1 MKAKQETKIA
11 TNILIGFFTVLI
23 VIVIIAFWHDDSK
36 DVSKTDVAVQLAID
50 SIKSDY
56 KNKLEQRED
65 SIQRAALHRDSLWK
79 IAYDDA
85 QRKAN
90 KYEKENQKSARTIQ
104 ELKAK
109 YAEPCKEIIAE
120 YDNRENNYIQTLQA
134 EKVALTVCE
143 KRVVEWK
150 GIAAS
155 KEAQLTA
162 ANTLIQE
169 KNKTISTQRD
179 RITTITNRMDRNFIY
194 RNWMWATGK
203 FRKKVL

>member
-1 MKAKQETKIA
+1 MKNIELKIVG
-11 TNILIGFFTVLI
+11 GFFAILVI
-23 VIVIIAFWHDDSK
+23 VVIIAFWRDNSK

-90 KYEKENQKSARTIQ
+90 KYEKENQKSERTIQ
-104 ELKAK
+104 QLKAK

-120 YDNRENNYIQTLQA
+120 YDNRENNYIQALQA

-203 FRKKVL
+203 FRRKVLE

>member
-1 MKAKQETKIA
+1 MKNIELKIVG
-11 TNILIGFFTVLI
+11 GFFAILVI
-23 VIVIIAFWHDDSK
+23 VVIIAFWRDDSK

-56 KNKLEQRED
+56 KNKLEQHED

-79 IAYDDA
+79 IAYEDA

-120 YDNRENNYIQTLQA
+120 YDKRENNYIQAIHA

-179 RITTITNRMDRNFIY
+179 RITTITNRMYRNFIY

-203 FRKKVL
+203 FRKKVLE

>member
-1 MKAKQETKIA
+1 MKNIEIKIVG
-11 TNILIGFFTVLI
+11 GFFLVLI
-23 VIVIIAFWHDDSK
+23 IIVAVAFWRDDSK

-120 YDNRENNYIQTLQA
+120 YDNRENNYIQAIQA

-143 KRVVEWK
+143 KRVVEWQ

-155 KEAQLTA
+155 KETQLTA
-162 ANTLIQE
+162 ANTMLKE
-169 KNKTISTQRD
+169 KDKTITTLKD
-179 RITTITNRMDRNFIY
+179 RNRTIENRMDRNFVY
-194 RNWMWATGK
+194 RNWMWLTGR
-203 FRKKVL
+203 FRKKVLE

>member
-1 MKAKQETKIA
+1 MKNIELKIVG
-11 TNILIGFFTVLI
+11 GFFAILVI
-23 VIVIIAFWHDDSK
+23 VVIIAFWRDDSK

-56 KNKLEQRED
+56 KNTLEQRED

-79 IAYDDA
+79 IAYEDA
-85 QRKAN
+85 RRKAN

-120 YDNRENNYIQTLQA
+120 YDNRENNYIQAIQA

-194 RNWMWATGK
+194 RNWKWITGQWRE
-203 FRKKVL
+203 FVLE

>member
-1 MKAKQETKIA
+1 MKNIELKIVG
-11 TNILIGFFTVLI
+11 GFFAILVI
-23 VIVIIAFWHDDSK
+23 VVIIAFWRDDSK

-56 KNKLEQRED
+56 KNKLEQHED

-79 IAYDDA
+79 IAYEDA

-104 ELKAK
+104 EIKAK
-109 YAEPCKEIIAE
+109 YAEPCKEIIDE
-120 YDNRENNYIQTLQA
+120 YDKREDNYIQAIQA
-134 EKVALTVCE
+134 EKVALKVCE
-143 KRVVEWK
+143 NRVVEWK

-155 KEAQLTA
+155 KETQLTE
-162 ANTLIQE
+162 ANALIQE

-203 FRKKVL
+203 FRKKVLE